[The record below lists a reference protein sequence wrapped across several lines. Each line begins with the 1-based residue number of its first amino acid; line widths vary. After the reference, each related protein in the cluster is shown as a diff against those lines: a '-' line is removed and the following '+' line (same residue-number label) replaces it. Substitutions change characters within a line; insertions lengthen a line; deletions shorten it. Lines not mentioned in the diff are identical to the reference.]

1 MSFTHVKSRLGLT
14 ILLIVLGPY
23 VFGQVKPEAT
33 EVWEPVPPIIDTSEP
48 GSPPSDAIVLFDGN
62 NLDAWSNYKGEP
74 AQWMVADGV
83 LTIAPGK
90 GVIKTKQVFG
100 DCQLHLEFRTPI
112 EVVGE
117 GQGRGNSGVFLQ
129 ERYEV
134 QILDNFDNVT
144 YSNGQVGSVY
154 KQHIPLANPSR
165 KPGEWQVY
173 DIIFAAPRF
182 NESGDVLQSAFVTVF
197 LNNVVVQNHVE
208 IQGSTAYIGPPSY
221 RPHDT
226 KQAIL
231 LQDHG
236 NPVSFRNIWIR
247 ELMTHD

>member
-1 MSFTHVKSRLGLT
+1 MSFSSVKSRLGLA

-23 VFGQVKPEAT
+23 AFGQNKPEDT

-48 GSPPSDAIVLFDGN
+48 GSPPSDAIVLFDGT
-62 NLDAWSNYKGEP
+62 NLEAWTNYKGES
-74 AQWMVADGV
+74 AQWMVEEGV
-83 LTIAPGK
+83 LTVAPGK
-90 GVIKTKQVFG
+90 GVIKTKQLFG
-100 DCQLHLEFRTPI
+100 DCQLHLEFRTPA

-173 DIIFAAPRF
+173 DIIFTAPRF
-182 NESGDVLQSAFVTVF
+182 DDKGAVLQSAFVTVF

-221 RPHDT
+221 KAHGER
-226 KQAIL
+226 QALL

-236 NPVSFRNIWIR
+236 NPISFRNIWIR
-247 ELMTHD
+247 ELKTPK